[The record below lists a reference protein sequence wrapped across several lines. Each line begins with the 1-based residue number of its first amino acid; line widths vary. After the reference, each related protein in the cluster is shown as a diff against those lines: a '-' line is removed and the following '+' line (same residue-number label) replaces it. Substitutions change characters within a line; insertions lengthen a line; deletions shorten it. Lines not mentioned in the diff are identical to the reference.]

1 MDQSTHDVRRANWLN
16 IVNQCQSRPADMS
29 VKQWLAE
36 NDIKEKAYY
45 YWLRKFRKE
54 AYDQMQLPAAAAKT
68 EIAFAEVA
76 MPVPA
81 TSLETA
87 AQMTSACS
95 PVAVI
100 KCNGLTL
107 ELSNSISEVLLNR
120 LLQEVLQEVTHA

>member
-16 IVNQCQSRPADMS
+16 IVNQCQNRPSDIS
-29 VKQWLAE
+29 VRQWLAE

-54 AYDQMQLPAAAAKT
+54 AYGQMQLPTAATKT
-68 EIAFAEVA
+68 EVAFAEVT

-81 TSLETA
+81 TGLETA
-87 AQMTSACS
+87 AQKTSACS
-95 PVAVI
+95 PAAVI

-107 ELSNSISEVLLNR
+107 ELSNDISEVLLNR